1 LISDGFE
8 WNQSLLR
15 SVVDVLA
22 LKLGTIN
29 LFDHAF
35 IESQGRFLPRN
46 EEQLNSKIKQE
57 TLRFDSEQG
66 QYYVNSNINFETIA
80 AVHNLVD
87 SLIFKQSMV
96 KKMVFSVDRFDGIYS
111 TIFDQ
116 GSMFLTSESNSKKFN
131 VDFMDTYYISG
142 EIS

>member
-1 LISDGFE
+1 
-8 WNQSLLR
+8 
-15 SVVDVLA
+15 VLA
-22 LKLGTIN
+22 AKLGVNN

-35 IESQGRFLPRN
+35 VESQGRLLPRN

-57 TLRFDSEQG
+57 TARFDSEQG
-66 QYYVNSNINFETIA
+66 QYYVNNNINFETIS

-96 KKMVFSVDRFDGIYS
+96 KKMIFSIDKFDGIYS
-111 TIFDQ
+111 AVFDQ
-116 GSMFLTSESNSKKFN
+116 GSAQLTINSNNKKFD
-131 VDFMDTYYISG
+131 VDFMDTYYVSG